1 MTNFSLEKYLEN
13 PTRKVIDDDGFPVT
27 IISTTAN
34 EKCPVVY
41 LNKNGIAFNVTA
53 DGKYDSDP
61 NHGIFFAEDE
71 DSLIDFENTIT
82 SRIIGLRL
90 NHIFDSSP
98 NADAI
103 KDFIKRNSSKILEAA
118 REELEKTHVIIPKG
132 TYYEIC
138 DKVLTP
144 INMHLLY

>member
-13 PTRKVIDDDGFPVT
+13 PTRKVIDDNGFPVK

-34 EKCPVVY
+34 EKYPVVY

-53 DGKYDSDP
+53 DGKFSSP

-71 DSLIDFENTIT
+71 DSLIDFENA
-82 SRIIGLRL
+82 IISI
-90 NHIFDSSP
+90 IFDSSQ

-103 KDFIKRNSSKILEAA
+103 KDFIKRNSSKILEVA
-118 REELEKTHVIIPKG
+118 REELEKTHVIIHKG

>member
-1 MTNFSLEKYLEN
+1 MINFSLEKYLEN

-34 EKCPVVY
+34 EKFPVVY

-61 NHGIFFAEDE
+61 HHGIFFADDE
-71 DSLIDFENTIT
+71 DSLIDFENAII
-82 SRIIGLRL
+82 SR
-90 NHIFDSSP
+90 IFDSSP

-118 REELEKTHVIIPKG
+118 REELEKTHVIIHKG

>member
-71 DSLIDFENTIT
+71 DSLIDFENAII
-82 SRIIGLRL
+82 SR
-90 NHIFDSSP
+90 IFDSST

-103 KDFIKRNSSKILEAA
+103 KDFIKKNSSKILEAA
-118 REELEKTHVIIPKG
+118 REELEKTHVIIHKG
-132 TYYEIC
+132 KYYEIC